1 MIKVGLNLG
10 NSKISCI
17 VTDYKNSDNINILSV
32 LSYPS
37 NLIKK
42 NIIINYE
49 KLLNEVKNLIIESE
63 KQSQTKINS
72 ININI
77 SIVDSLSK
85 YYQSEIFISELNVS
99 LVDGPAIFLSK
110 EISSNI
116 SVYVP
121 LSCENSCK
129 SNSLKGISLYQ
140 LASGLIY

>member
-10 NSKISCI
+10 NSKLSCI

-72 ININI
+72 ININ
-77 SIVDSLSK
+77 
-85 YYQSEIFISELNVS
+85 YT
-99 LVDGPAIFLSK
+99 
-110 EISSNI
+110 
-116 SVYVP
+116 
-121 LSCENSCK
+121 
-129 SNSLKGISLYQ
+129 
-140 LASGLIY
+140 LADIE